1 MHYAYG
7 LLFHSC
13 MQKKAIKKIH
23 GLPTS
28 IIFSFR
34 LTPCSNPAKESDERT
49 MCTSGGGGNDLDVQL
64 CPSPMTTFGVVLLSK
79 VTRSEWNREK
89 IKRHGLEFWY
99 RSSGGTIVEWAWKTR
114 HQPSRPIARS
124 LVTHTCSGGRP
135 WRVFAWR
142 WMIFERATQKGPDS
156 GMRWHRQVNKSP
168 HHRRERRV
176 GWDKQTPRFLG
187 ALETATK

>member
-1 MHYAYG
+1 MISVNWEYHGTSDTRRFNRQLTSLKMHYAYG

-79 VTRSEWNREK
+79 VTRSE
-89 IKRHGLEFWY
+89 
-99 RSSGGTIVEWAWKTR
+99 
-114 HQPSRPIARS
+114 
-124 LVTHTCSGGRP
+124 
-135 WRVFAWR
+135 
-142 WMIFERATQKGPDS
+142 
-156 GMRWHRQVNKSP
+156 
-168 HHRRERRV
+168 
-176 GWDKQTPRFLG
+176 
-187 ALETATK
+187 